1 MNYKLKS
8 TSHYQPRNQSRAYE
22 YKDLRKT
29 NNVFRLSHKG
39 FGMVE
44 SITAAAILGIT
55 ITIITLLTTMLENS
69 RQRIMLRNA
78 MGQVIQQ
85 DIDQIKY
92 ELFKHLYV
100 PKTQVKSSCYKTNSN
115 CSGGSSATFFS
126 SSAKCRNIATTI
138 TTLPFG
144 TTLLPLSKKTHR
156 LFGGKPIT
164 IERTIS
170 AHKPDIVN
178 PSNIVRPRNVLAVK
192 AVDTSII
199 RVKYELTSNIQA
211 GLEANSARE
220 LIRYIDLNP
229 GSHSWC
235 EPE

>member
-69 RQRIMLRNA
+69 RQRTMLRNA

-92 ELFKHLYV
+92 ELDR
-100 PKTQVKSSCYKTNSN
+100 KS
-115 CSGGSSATFFS
+115 
-126 SSAKCRNIATTI
+126 
-138 TTLPFG
+138 
-144 TTLLPLSKKTHR
+144 
-156 LFGGKPIT
+156 
-164 IERTIS
+164 
-170 AHKPDIVN
+170 V
-178 PSNIVRPRNVLAVK
+178 V
-192 AVDTSII
+192 
-199 RVKYELTSNIQA
+199 
-211 GLEANSARE
+211 
-220 LIRYIDLNP
+220 
-229 GSHSWC
+229 
-235 EPE
+235 